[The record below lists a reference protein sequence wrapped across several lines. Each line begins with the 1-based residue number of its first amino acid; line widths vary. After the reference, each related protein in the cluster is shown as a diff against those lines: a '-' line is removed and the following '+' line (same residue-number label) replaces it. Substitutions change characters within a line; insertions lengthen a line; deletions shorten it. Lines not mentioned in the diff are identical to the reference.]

1 MFARQVVL
9 VGARAASSMTR
20 RNHGWTSDVQR
31 LSCGLGG
38 LSSRVCGLASGVSC
52 QLLAASA
59 STCVT
64 YARLPIGALGDP
76 RRRRG
81 LLHKRPGPEYSGGA
95 RGESSVSLTD
105 LEGSVLREH
114 PTGAGGPLCWLR
126 RDRAQGRFA
135 PGFAWNLIDEEVAAD
150 VYDRK

>member
-1 MFARQVVL
+1 MSAHNWARRWVRDDEIRIFRCWTTLGSASQL
-9 VGARAASSMTR
+9 WARP
-20 RNHGWTSDVQR
+20 
-31 LSCGLGG
+31 

-64 YARLPIGALGDP
+64 YARLPIEA
-76 RRRRG
+76 
-81 LLHKRPGPEYSGGA
+81 PGGNPTVGGEAYSICA
-95 RGESSVSLTD
+95 RGRNTRVVPVARAACHSGTWRA
-105 LEGSVLREH
+105 VLRGH

-135 PGFAWNLIDEEVAAD
+135 PG
-150 VYDRK
+150 